1 MKRKRNSSSLNCSS
15 SSSSSQQ
22 TSTYAASLNYFKM
35 LKNRRSQ
42 LENTTRGVDMQKRLE
57 TYPITIVEFCLDM
70 KLFKEEDNVSLNSVN
85 DISPIYEQ
93 TWYNFIYN
101 SAHICSSAA

>member
-1 MKRKRNSSSLNCSS
+1 MDITLLFTM
-15 SSSSSQQ
+15 Q
-22 TSTYAASLNYFKM
+22 FKM

-70 KLFKEEDNVSLNSVN
+70 KLFKDEDNVRWHISL
-85 DISPIYEQ
+85 DFKYGFRKLI
-93 TWYNFIYN
+93 
-101 SAHICSSAA
+101 